1 LIGFLLESGQG
12 GKILRVGYEEFDDND
27 SGRFPKLIRK
37 ILAKTVLREPRTE
50 PKRMRVGSKWNLEKP
65 D

>member
-1 LIGFLLESGQG
+1 MIMTVG
-12 GKILRVGYEEFDDND
+12 G
-27 SGRFPKLIRK
+27 FPKLIRK

-50 PKRMRVGSKWNLEKP
+50 PKRMRFGPKRNLEKP

>member
-1 LIGFLLESGQG
+1 MITTVG
-12 GKILRVGYEEFDDND
+12 G
-27 SGRFPKLIRK
+27 FPKLIRK

-50 PKRMRVGSKWNLEKP
+50 PKRMRFGSKWNLEKP